1 MLEKLRRSALLVI
14 DIQND
19 FCPGGRLEV
28 KDGDK
33 IIPVINKFSML
44 FPLVVATQDWHPEDH
59 VSFAKN
65 HTEKNYFDTIRL
77 GNIDQVLWP
86 EHCVQ
91 GSKGANFHPL
101 IDDSHFNVILR
112 KGTKT
117 ELDSYSAFFENDR
130 KTSTGLEYYLR
141 GLGVIDVYVS
151 GLASDVCV
159 FYTAMDA
166 IELKYRTFLIEDAV
180 KGVDFPAGNVEKTK
194 QTMRSAG
201 INFVQ
206 SDSLF

>member
-1 MLEKLRRSALLVI
+1 MHEELKRSVLLVI

-28 KDGDK
+28 NDGDK
-33 IIPVINKFSML
+33 IVPVINRFSNL

-59 VSFAKN
+59 VSFARN
-65 HTEKNYFDTIRL
+65 HTGKKDFDTIRI
-77 GNIDQVLWP
+77 GDIDQILWP
-86 EHCVQ
+86 DHCVQ
-91 GSKGANFHPL
+91 GSKGADFHPVV
-101 IDDSHFNVILR
+101 DDSHFNIILR

-141 GLGVIDVYVS
+141 GLGVVDVYIS
-151 GLASDVCV
+151 GLATDFCV

-166 IELKYRTFLIEDAV
+166 IELKYNTFLIEDAV
-180 KGVDFPAGNVEKTK
+180 KGVNLPEGSVEKAK
-194 QTMRSAG
+194 QTMKSAG
-201 INFVQ
+201 INFVK
-206 SDSLF
+206 SDSFF